1 MTELLSR
8 EFTLEDRY
16 QREEGEIFLTGLQ
29 ALVRIPIEQSRRD
42 AAAGRDVG
50 VLISGYEGSPLA
62 GYDLELQRHS
72 KILDDH
78 RIVFR
83 PGVNEELAANAV
95 QGSQLASASE
105 AREVD
110 GVVGIWYG
118 KAPGFDRATDALRHA
133 NLGGADK
140 DGGVLV
146 LVGDDSIAKSSTVP
160 SSSEVAMA
168 EIGLPV
174 LVPADP
180 QEVLDLGLHGVAM
193 SRFSG
198 LWVGMKL
205 STNIVD
211 GSATV
216 KLGHAGR
223 TVRTPNRTINGSEYT
238 HEVSA
243 HFLQPNL
250 ALLERTLHGERV
262 ELALRY
268 VRENG
273 LNSIAGDPGASVGI
287 VTAGAAFRDTL
298 QALERLG
305 LSRDDLATSGV
316 RILKLGAI
324 SPLDPQIVREFASGL
339 TEIVV
344 IEEKRP
350 FIELGV
356 KDALYA
362 MADGPAVL
370 GKRDGDGMPFI
381 RPYADLPPEYI
392 EGRLAKRLRE
402 VLPESQRNRLELGER
417 RASEARINLPLLTR
431 TPYFCSGCPHNR
443 STVVPEGSLVGAG
456 IGCHTIAALMP
467 GDRVGEIVSL
477 SQMGGEGAPWIGMSP
492 FVRDRHLFQNLG
504 DGTFHHSGVLAIRAA
519 VAGKVNITYK
529 LLYNDAVAMT
539 GGQDAV
545 GKMSVP
551 MIVQELL
558 AEGVRRVVITTD
570 DRAKYR
576 KVRLPK
582 GVDVLDR
589 AHLVPVQ
596 EELAHTP
603 GVTVLIHDQ
612 ECATELRR
620 KRKRGKAKDPVVR
633 AFINER
639 VCEGCGDCAQ
649 KSNCMSV
656 QPVETP
662 FGRKTRIDQ
671 PSCNKDYS
679 CVDGDCPSFVLVT
692 GKSERAGQ
700 SGDDGASLPEP
711 EHKVDQFEFNVRIT
725 GVGGTGVVTTAQI
738 LATAGAL
745 AGFHVRGLDQLG
757 LAQKG
762 GAVVSDLRFSA
773 EPIEGTNKIAPGDCD
788 LYLGCDLLVAAAE
801 RNLVGASAERTIA
814 VVSMSPVP
822 TGAMILDPTTR
833 FPDPESIRELI
844 DSTSRGGDSF
854 YADARAIA
862 QREFGSDQFANMVLV
877 GMAVQAGA
885 LPVPIPSIEQAIA
898 LNGVAVDGN
907 LRALRVG
914 RAHVLD
920 PTSVESPP
928 PRSRSLSETHGR
940 LRRVLADL
948 EAMDEVLKDRVA
960 FLALELAAYQSES
973 YGLLFVEFVEHLA
986 DQEQARLGRVGSVTA
1001 TGAES
1006 MFKLMAYKD
1015 EYEVA
1020 RLYLDPVFRTSVD
1033 RQFGAKASFRYQL
1046 HPPIL
1051 RALGMKKKLSFGA
1064 WFTPVM
1070 RALKAARRLRGTV
1083 LDPFGYAKVRRV
1095 ERRLMREFWALTE
1108 SVATLLTEA
1117 NATQVQGILALPQEI
1132 RGYEDVKLR
1141 SIHVYERRLSEGMRQ
1156 LAVREP

>member
-1 MTELLSR
+1 MTELRSR

-16 QREEGEIFLTGLQ
+16 QLEEGEIFLTGLQ
-29 ALVRIPIEQSRRD
+29 ALVRIPLEQSRRD
-42 AAAGRDVG
+42 ATAGRNVG

-62 GYDLELQRHS
+62 GYDLELHRQS
-72 KILDDH
+72 EILDDH

-118 KAPGFDRATDALRHA
+118 KAPGLDRATDALRHA

-146 LVGDDSIAKSSTVP
+146 LVGDDSTAKSSTVP
-160 SSSEVAMA
+160 SSSEAAMA

-180 QEVLDLGLHGVAM
+180 QEILDLGLHGVAM

-216 KLGHAGR
+216 MLGQAR
-223 TVRTPNRTINGSEYT
+223 RKIRTPNRTINGAEYT

-250 ALLERTLHGERV
+250 GLLEKTLHGERV

-273 LNSIAGDPGASVGI
+273 LNSITGDPHAAIGI
-287 VTAGAAFRDTL
+287 VTAGASFRDTL

-305 LSRDDLATSGV
+305 ISRDDLAASGV

-350 FIELGV
+350 FIELGI
-356 KDALYA
+356 KDALYG

-381 RPYADLPPEYI
+381 RRDADLPPEYI
-392 EGRLAKRLRE
+392 AGRLAKRLRD
-402 VLPESQRNRLELGER
+402 VLPESQRNRLELGEQR
-417 RASEARINLPLLTR
+417 PPRPRMTLPLLTR

-443 STVVPEGSLVGAG
+443 STVVPDGSLVGAG

-467 GDRVGEIVSL
+467 ADRVGEIVSL

-519 VAGKVNITYK
+519 VAGKVNIPYK

-558 AEGVRRVVITTD
+558 AEGVRRVAITTD
-570 DRAKYR
+570 DRSKYR

-589 AHLVPVQ
+589 AQLVPVQ
-596 EELAHTP
+596 EELARTP

-620 KRKRGKAKDPVVR
+620 KRKRGKAKDPEVR

-679 CVDGDCPSFVLVT
+679 CVDGDCPSFVLVAP
-692 GKSERAGQ
+692 GKSQRAAQ
-700 SGDDGASLPEP
+700 HGDVGVSLPEP
-711 EHKVDQFEFNVRIT
+711 EHKVNQLEFNVRIT

-738 LATAGAL
+738 LATAGTL

-762 GAVVSDLRFSA
+762 GAVVSDLRFSVD
-773 EPIEGTNKIAPGDCD
+773 PIEGTNKIAQGDCD

-801 RNLVGASAERTIA
+801 HNLVGASAERTIA
-814 VVSMSPVP
+814 VVSTSRGP
-822 TGAMILDPTTR
+822 TGAMSLDPTPTV
-833 FPDPESIRELI
+833 PDPASIRELI

-877 GMAVQAGA
+877 GMAAQAGA
-885 LPVPIPSIEQAIA
+885 LPVPIPSIERAIA

-907 LRALRVG
+907 LRALHAG

-920 PTSVESPP
+920 PTPVAGLPPSYRSV
-928 PRSRSLSETHGR
+928 SETHGT

-948 EAMDEVLKDRVA
+948 EAIDEALKDRVA
-960 FLALELAAYQSES
+960 
-973 YGLLFVEFVEHLA
+973 LLSL
-986 DQEQARLGRVGSVTA
+986 
-1001 TGAES
+1001 
-1006 MFKLMAYKD
+1006 
-1015 EYEVA
+1015 
-1020 RLYLDPVFRTSVD
+1020 
-1033 RQFGAKASFRYQL
+1033 
-1046 HPPIL
+1046 
-1051 RALGMKKKLSFGA
+1051 
-1064 WFTPVM
+1064 
-1070 RALKAARRLRGTV
+1070 
-1083 LDPFGYAKVRRV
+1083 
-1095 ERRLMREFWALTE
+1095 
-1108 SVATLLTEA
+1108 
-1117 NATQVQGILALPQEI
+1117 
-1132 RGYEDVKLR
+1132 
-1141 SIHVYERRLSEGMRQ
+1141 
-1156 LAVREP
+1156 

>member
-1 MTELLSR
+1 MTELRSR
-8 EFTLEDRY
+8 QFTLEDRY
-16 QREEGEIFLTGLQ
+16 QHQGEILLTGLQ
-29 ALVRIPIEQSRRD
+29 ALVRVPIEQSRRD
-42 AAAGRDVG
+42 TAAGRHVG
-50 VLISGYEGSPLA
+50 TLISGYEGSPLA
-62 GYDLELQRHS
+62 GYDLELHRQS
-72 KILDDH
+72 KLLADH

-95 QGSQLASASE
+95 QGSQLASASDT
-105 AREVD
+105 REVD

-118 KAPGFDRATDALRHA
+118 KAPGLDRATDALRHA

-140 DGGVLV
+140 DGGALV

-180 QEVLDLGLHGVAM
+180 QEILDLGLHGVAM

-205 STNIVD
+205 ATNVVD

-216 KLGHAGR
+216 DLGRVGR
-223 TVRTPNRTINGSEYT
+223 NIRLPNCEVEGTPFT

-250 ALLERTLHGERV
+250 ARLEKTLHGARA

-268 VRENG
+268 VRDNG
-273 LNSIAGDPGASVGI
+273 LNSIEGDPDAALGI
-287 VTAGAAFRDTL
+287 ITAGAPFRDTL
-298 QALERLG
+298 EALERLG
-305 LSRDDLATSGV
+305 LSREGLAESGV
-316 RILKLGAI
+316 RILKLSAI
-324 SPLDPQIVREFASGL
+324 SPLDRDLVRQFAEGL

-356 KDALYA
+356 KDALY
-362 MADGPAVL
+362 DLDRKPAVV
-370 GKRDGDGMPFI
+370 GKRDTDGAPFI
-381 RPYADLPPEYI
+381 RPDADLPPEYLASK
-392 EGRLAKRLRE
+392 LAKRLVV
-402 VLPESQRNRLELGER
+402 VLPEGRRAGLELVER
-417 RASEARINLPLLTR
+417 KHVGSRIQLPLLTR

-467 GDRVGEIVSL
+467 SSRVGEIVSL
-477 SQMGGEGAPWIGMSP
+477 SQMGGEGAPWIGMAP
-492 FVRDRHLFQNLG
+492 FVRDQHLFQNLG
-504 DGTFHHSGVLAIRAA
+504 DGTFHHSGLLAIRAA
-519 VAGKVNITYK
+519 VAGQVNITYK

-551 MIVQELL
+551 MIAQELI

-570 DRAKYR
+570 DRSKYR
-576 KVRLPK
+576 RARLPR
-582 GVDVLDR
+582 GVRVFDR
-589 AHLVPVQ
+589 AELVPVQ
-596 EELAHTP
+596 EELARTP

-612 ECATELRR
+612 ACATELRR

-656 QPVETP
+656 QPVETA

-679 CVDGDCPSFVLVT
+679 CLEGDCPSFILVRPGKKGT
-692 GKSERAGQ
+692 GSPKSAPI
-700 SGDDGASLPEP
+700 ALPEP
-711 EHKVDQFEFNVRIT
+711 VHRVDPSRFNVRIT

-738 LATAGAL
+738 LATAGTL
-745 AGFHVRGLDQLG
+745 AGFNVRGLDQLG

-762 GAVVSDLRFSA
+762 GAVVSDLRFSI
-773 EPIEGTNKIAPGDCD
+773 EPIDGTNKIAPGDCD
-788 LYLGCDLLVAAAE
+788 LYLGCDILVAAAE
-801 RNLVGASAERTIA
+801 HNLLGVSSDRTIA
-814 VVSMSPVP
+814 VVSTSRVP
-822 TGAMILDPTTR
+822 TGAMILEPSTS
-833 FPDPESIRELI
+833 FPDLESIRGLI
-844 DSTSRGGDSF
+844 DTKTRGADSW

-877 GMAVQAGA
+877 GLAVQAGA
-885 LPVPIPSIEQAIA
+885 LPLPIPSIEQAIS

-914 RAHVLD
+914 REHIIAPAPAAAPSRFADSSRAHA
-920 PTSVESPP
+920 E
-928 PRSRSLSETHGR
+928 
-940 LRRVLADL
+940 LRRALANL
-948 EAMDEVLKDRVA
+948 AGMDEVLKDRVA
-960 FLALELAAYQSES
+960 TLALELANYQSEA
-973 YGLLFVEFVEHLA
+973 YGLRFVEYVEQLA
-986 DQEQARLGRVGSVTA
+986 GSEQARLGRVGAVTA

-1020 RLYLDPVFRTSVD
+1020 RLSLDPIFLSAVEH
-1033 RQFGAKASFRYQL
+1033 QFGTGASIRYQL
-1046 HPPIL
+1046 HPPLL
-1051 RALGMKKKLSFGA
+1051 RALGLKRKLSLGA
-1064 WFTPVM
+1064 WFTPAL
-1070 RALKAARRLRGTV
+1070 RALKAGRRLRGTV
-1083 LDPFGYAKVRRV
+1083 LDPFGYARMRRL
-1095 ERRLMREFWALTE
+1095 ERRLVREYWALTE
-1108 SVATLLTEA
+1108 SAVALLTNA
-1117 NATQVQGILALPQEI
+1117 NDERVQAILALPQEI
-1132 RGYEDVKLR
+1132 RGYEDIKLN
-1141 SIHVYERRLSEGMRQ
+1141 SIREYEARVLESMTSLTKLES
-1156 LAVREP
+1156 